1 VLRAVDRWS
10 VIIIDAS
17 DDIRVAPA
25 PLDHR
30 QPERS
35 MTREAMEYDVV
46 IVGGGPAGLSAAI
59 RIKQLAAAAQRDI
72 SVCLLEKGSEI
83 GAHILSGAVIDPR
96 ALNELLP
103 DWRER
108 GAPLDTAVTDDR
120 FLILTERK
128 SYRIPEGLLP
138 PLMRNHGNYIV
149 SLGNVC
155 RWLAQQAEALGVEI
169 YAGFPAT
176 ETLFDE
182 RGAVRGVATG
192 DMGVARDGSH
202 KPGYQPGMELHAKYT
217 LFAEGARG
225 SLSQELMARFNLR
238 DGVDPQKYG
247 IGIKELWQV
256 APERHR
262 PGLVIHTQ
270 GWPLDTETGGGSF
283 MYHFG
288 ERMVSVGF
296 VVHLNYSNPYL
307 SPYDEFQRFKLHP
320 DIRGTFEGGKRLGYG
335 ARAINEGGLQSVPDL
350 AFPGGALI
358 GCAAGFVNLPRIKG
372 THNAMKTGMLAAE
385 AAVAALGAG
394 RARDRLDDYA
404 QGWRRTWVYDDLYKV
419 RNVKPG
425 LKWGMWAGTLHGGL
439 HMWLNDVG
447 LGGLVGWTL
456 RHHEPDHASLKP
468 ARDAHPIAYPRYD
481 GVLTFDKLSS
491 VFLSNTSHDEDQ
503 PVHLQLRDPT
513 IPVAVNLAIYAGP
526 ESRYCPAAVYEFV
539 DDGAGGKRLQINAAN
554 CVHCKTCDI
563 KDPRQNIHWVPPEG
577 GGGPNYVNM

>member
-1 VLRAVDRWS
+1 
-10 VIIIDAS
+10 
-17 DDIRVAPA
+17 
-25 PLDHR
+25 
-30 QPERS
+30 

-238 DGVDPQKYG
+238 DAVDPQKYG

-256 APERHR
+256 APERHH